1 MHENKM
7 NSCCTQPVEVIAAD
21 RHKSGEDCCLV
32 TEKTP
37 APVKAACPISGTLSR
52 KVQHR
57 TLEHVLKPAKRGYIR
72 DVQYYFCNEPVCRI
86 VYFSNEEN
94 VPVFSID
101 DLTVKVFVKDQ
112 GDEVPICYCFDW
124 TRGRIKRQIK
134 ETRKGLP
141 PGQSSASLEIAREIK
156 AGNCAC
162 DVKNPKGECCLGEV
176 NTFVKETK
184 EMLS

>member
-1 MHENKM
+1 M
-7 NSCCTQPVEVIAAD
+7 NSCCAQPVEVIAAD

-37 APVKAACPISGTLSR
+37 APAKAACPVSGALSR

-57 TLEHVLKPAKRGYIR
+57 TLEHLVKPAKRGAIR
-72 DVQYYFCNEPVCRI
+72 NAQYYFCNEPSCRI
-86 VYFSNEEN
+86 VYFSNEEA
-94 VPVFSID
+94 PVFSVD
-101 DLTVKVFVKDQ
+101 DLTVKVFAKDQ
-112 GDEVPICYCFDW
+112 GNEVPVCYCFDW
-124 TRGRIKRQIK
+124 TRDRIVRQI
-134 ETRKGLP
+134 EEN
-141 PGQSSASLEIAREIK
+141 GQSTASWEIAREIK